1 MSNHDSCLLERI
13 LSGTPCGS
21 RKLRLSV
28 YHHPHRTDSYEG
40 RGVLNLPGRT
50 LTAQFACD
58 DLDELLEGLADRLAS
73 TAIKYKEKSASLIR
87 NDRKQ
92 RVADDLA
99 AALPLLSW
107 DEKADRKES
116 FFSTLRPLL
125 GFLER
130 QARSE
135 LKVYELEGKLCPDQV
150 EAEEVVSEVILA
162 AWEKFNARPDNLSLE
177 LWLARLMKEVLEKI
191 EREHRFVSLYQRV
204 ASADAPYAEQSD
216 WLEEVLGPKEEF
228 TLAELLPDHEETEK
242 WEMLDDEERSHHF
255 YLELQKY
262 PSRQRQAYLMSG
274 TEGYSLEDVSKV
286 QERSIADVEDD
297 VQKSQKAMGD
307 YMEKAGMV
315 KKRSKFSG
323 C

>member
-1 MSNHDSCLLERI
+1 MKYLIAFLLLSLLFTSCIPLKKQIYFQGEI
-13 LSGTPCGS
+13 TEQDTI
-21 RKLRLSV
+21 RKLQEEPYRLQVNDMLDIQIKSSDEKLV
-28 YHHPHRTDSYEG
+28 ELFRQTPAEG
-40 RGVLNLPGRT
+40 
-50 LTAQFACD
+50 
-58 DLDELLEGLADRLAS
+58 AS
-73 TAIKYKEKSASLIR
+73 TSRYTEENLYFTTYSVDRHGNIR
-87 NDRKQ
+87 
-92 RVADDLA
+92 
-99 AALPLLSW
+99 LPY
-107 DEKADRKES
+107 
-116 FFSTLRPLL
+116 L
-125 GFLER
+125 GEINVLG
-130 QARSE
+130 
-135 LKVYELEGKLCPDQV
+135 YTT
-150 EAEEVVSEVILA
+150 
-162 AWEKFNARPDNLSLE
+162 
-177 LWLARLMKEVLEKI
+177 KEVLEKI

-297 VQKSQKAMGD
+297 VQKSRKAMGD
-307 YMEKAGMV
+307 YMQKAGMA